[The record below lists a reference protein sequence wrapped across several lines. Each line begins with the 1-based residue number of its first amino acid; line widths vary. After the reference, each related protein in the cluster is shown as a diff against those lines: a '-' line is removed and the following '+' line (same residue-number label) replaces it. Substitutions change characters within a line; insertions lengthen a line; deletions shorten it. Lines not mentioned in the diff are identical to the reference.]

1 MYNYYLDLKKQEEEL
16 QKKQNLIKSQED
28 KIKRKSNFL
37 LIKDSLYR
45 KKDQARDS
53 PSGQANLSLAGENRN
68 NVRRG
73 SLPSK
78 YGG

>member
-28 KIKRKSNFL
+28 KIKRKSNFI

-45 KKDQARDS
+45 KNGYACFK
-53 PSGQANLSLAGENRN
+53 
-68 NVRRG
+68 V
-73 SLPSK
+73 
-78 YGG
+78 